1 MEARRKEGLTRRNL
15 LLVKFESRMRASS
28 LNQLGMWNSG
38 LAPHKPAARTTP
50 TRRMT
55 IAATRLIGDC
65 EFVLCIASLI
75 SSY

>member
-15 LLVKFESRMRASS
+15 LLVKIESPMPASS
-28 LNQLGMWNSG
+28 FNQLGMWNSG

-55 IAATRLIGDC
+55 IAATRLISDC
-65 EFVLCIASLI
+65 ESVLCIASLI
-75 SSY
+75 SSH